1 MQGSLPTR
9 LRLLRAQQGLTLV
22 EAAEKIGIGRDTL
35 SELER
40 GRRHPVMP
48 TLSKIARGYGVQV
61 EELLDLE
68 EEVPQEAL
76 SEERALTGKAEAPPA
91 TPPSSET
98 GLQSV
103 ESQALEA
110 LFSYVEQRIK
120 MYEEVLKDPDNPP
133 LSIVVSIVDLRLIA
147 ELLVE
152 QGKLLA
158 ESMIATGRGRAAVTR
173 LERVK
178 QYIEELA
185 ELEKRARERFAD
197 KHGPL
202 DKAGLQQSLARTGG
216 QYVELFG
223 EIPVGQHFNPFDIT
237 QPQQWPAATRQAAQ
251 DLWAKVQDARK
262 RT

>member
-1 MQGSLPTR
+1 MMQGSLPTR

-61 EELLDLE
+61 DELLDL

-76 SEERALTGKAEAPPA
+76 SEEPALTGKAEAPPA

-120 MYEEVLKDPDNPP
+120 MYEEELKDPNSPP
-133 LSIVVSIVDLRLIA
+133 LSILVSIFDP
-147 ELLVE
+147 LLLAKLLQE
-152 QGKLLA
+152 QGVLLA
-158 ESMIATGRGRAAVTR
+158 RSMTSEGRGRAAVPL
-173 LERVK
+173 LERTK

-185 ELEKRARERFAD
+185 KVSKRAQERSAD
-197 KHGPL
+197 KHSPL
-202 DKAGLQQSLARTGG
+202 DKAG
-216 QYVELFG
+216 
-223 EIPVGQHFNPFDIT
+223 
-237 QPQQWPAATRQAAQ
+237 
-251 DLWAKVQDARK
+251 
-262 RT
+262 

>member
-1 MQGSLPTR
+1 M
-9 LRLLRAQQGLTLV
+9 V

-76 SEERALTGKAEAPPA
+76 SEVSVITGIAEAPPA
-91 TPPSSET
+91 TPPSSEA

-120 MYEEVLKDPDNPP
+120 MYEEELKDPNSPP
-133 LSIVVSIVDLRLIA
+133 FSMVDLSLLIA
-147 ELLVE
+147 LLKE
-152 QGKLLA
+152 QVVLLA
-158 ESMIATGRGRAAVTR
+158 RSMSSKGRERAALPL
-173 LERVK
+173 LERAE
-178 QYIEELA
+178 QYREELA
-185 ELEKRARERFAD
+185 EVSKRARARFAG
-197 KHGPL
+197 KLSPL
-202 DKAGLQQSLARTGG
+202 DKKVAQHLYEEGIQAIIKAKASYEATSAAARRTPTSSPSSLGRGARR
-216 QYVELFG
+216 E
-223 EIPVGQHFNPFDIT
+223 E
-237 QPQQWPAATRQAAQ
+237 
-251 DLWAKVQDARK
+251 
-262 RT
+262 

>member
-1 MQGSLPTR
+1 MNFGSR
-9 LRLLRAQQGLTLV
+9 IRAARKAAGLSQ
-22 EAAEKIGIGRDTL
+22 E
-35 SELER
+35 ELARRADMSLKGMGDIER
-40 GRRHPVMP
+40 GVIPDPHYSS
-48 TLSKIARGYGVQV
+48 LSKIAKGLGISIG
-61 EELLDLE
+61 ELLE
-68 EEVPQEAL
+68 EP
-76 SEERALTGKAEAPPA
+76 SSPKASAPTSSA
-91 TPPSSET
+91 NPPSSSAATEPEH
-98 GLQSV
+98 QSV

-158 ESMIATGRGRAAVTR
+158 ESMIATGRGRAAVT
-173 LERVK
+173 LSERVK

-185 ELEKRARERFAD
+185 ELEKRAQERFAD

-216 QYVELFG
+216 QYVDVFG

>member
-1 MQGSLPTR
+1 MMQGSLPTR

-76 SEERALTGKAEAPPA
+76 SEVSVITGIAEAPPA
-91 TPPSSET
+91 TPPSSEA

-120 MYEEVLKDPDNPP
+120 MYEEELKDPNSPP
-133 LSIVVSIVDLRLIA
+133 LSILVSIFDP
-147 ELLVE
+147 LLLAKLLQE
-152 QGKLLA
+152 QGVLLA
-158 ESMIATGRGRAAVTR
+158 RSMTSEGRGRAAVPL
-173 LERVK
+173 LERTK

-185 ELEKRARERFAD
+185 KVSKRAQERSAD
-197 KHGPL
+197 KHSPL
-202 DKAGLQQSLARTGG
+202 DKAG
-216 QYVELFG
+216 
-223 EIPVGQHFNPFDIT
+223 
-237 QPQQWPAATRQAAQ
+237 
-251 DLWAKVQDARK
+251 
-262 RT
+262 